1 MDQKQL
7 LLGMLQLIDV
17 AAKRGT
23 WNGEELEFVAILRK
37 QVVEQLKEFA
47 EPEESETKDLEK
59 DSKEKG
65 EH

>member
-1 MDQKQL
+1 MDQKQF

-23 WNGEELEFVAILRK
+23 WNGEELESVAILRK

-47 EPEESETKDLEK
+47 DPEETQDLEE
-59 DSKEKG
+59 DPQPE
-65 EH
+65 EDE

>member
-1 MDQKQL
+1 MEKKQF

-17 AAKRGT
+17 AAKRGS
-23 WNGEELEFVAILRK
+23 WNGDELEFVAGLRK
-37 QVVEQLKEFA
+37 EVVEQLKEFV
-47 EPEESETKDLEK
+47 ELEETEDLEK

>member
-1 MDQKQL
+1 MDQKQF

-37 QVVEQLKEFA
+37 EVVEQLKEFA
-47 EPEESETKDLEK
+47 DPEKTQDLKEDPQPEEDE
-59 DSKEKG
+59 
-65 EH
+65 